1 MPHLKRDRPGI
12 SAAASRVCEPAALR
26 AVFSRN
32 LHKMT
37 ADVASISGLCRTL
50 GINRTQFNR
59 YLSGESFPRPD
70 VLARICRHFD
80 VDARVLL
87 EPVERLTHDTYRLLG
102 HPVLHEF
109 FDEAMRDVPE
119 SLLPG
124 GLYQYF
130 RPSFMVPDRYAM
142 AMVRIWRRDGCTFLR
157 GFEPRRA
164 LREQGLPV
172 VSREREYRG
181 MFLRQGDGVMAL
193 ISNRGAMASTFVY
206 LAHET
211 SGPRTVWEGFAARS
225 MREKPTGRRVA
236 RLVFDH
242 LGEDH
247 GRIMACARHA
257 GLLSEDEL
265 PSFCARLLQ
274 PGVPFR

>member
-12 SAAASRVCEPAALR
+12 AAAESTVSDPAALR

-32 LHKMT
+32 LRKMT
-37 ADVASISGLCRTL
+37 ADVPSISALCRTL

-70 VLARICRHFD
+70 MLARICRHFD

-102 HPVLHEF
+102 HPVLHDF
-109 FDEAMRDVPE
+109 FDESMREIPE

-124 GLYQYF
+124 GLYRFF
-130 RPSFMVPDRYAM
+130 RPSFMVPDKYTM
-142 AMVRIWRRDGCTFLR
+142 ALVRIWRRDGCTFLR

-164 LREQGLPV
+164 LREQGLPIEP
-172 VSREREYRG
+172 REREFRG

-193 ISNRGAMASTFVY
+193 ISSRGSMTSTFVY
-206 LAHET
+206 LARET

-236 RLVFDH
+236 RLIFDH
-242 LGEDH
+242 LGTNRR
-247 GRIMACARHA
+247 RIMANARRA
-257 GLLSEDEL
+257 GLLSAEEL